1 MLERLAGLEQEY
13 ESVLAQLSDPTVFS
27 DQRRLRDLSRRQK
40 ELEPIVLASRAYR
53 QALDD
58 LGAAKEMLPDTDGED
73 REVMRAEVDKAEA
86 AIARFEDEL
95 KDLLLPKDPNEGKN
109 VILEIR
115 GAEGGEE
122 ANLFAKD
129 LFEMYVRFAERQG
142 IKVEVLGDGPVRH
155 GRLQRGHVHA
165 PGGRRRGAASSTRAA
180 RTGSSG
186 CP

>member
-1 MLERLAGLEQEY
+1 MRTARSCGPR
-13 ESVLAQLSDPTVFS
+13 STRP
-27 DQRRLRDLSRRQK
+27 RR
-40 ELEPIVLASRAYR
+40 
-53 QALDD
+53 
-58 LGAAKEMLPDTDGED
+58 
-73 REVMRAEVDKAEA
+73 

-142 IKVEVLGDGPVRH
+142 IKVEVLGTDPSDMGGFNEVTFILR
-155 GRLQRGHVHA
+155 
-165 PGGRRRGAASSTRAA
+165 GRRRGAATSTRAA

-186 CP
+186 YP